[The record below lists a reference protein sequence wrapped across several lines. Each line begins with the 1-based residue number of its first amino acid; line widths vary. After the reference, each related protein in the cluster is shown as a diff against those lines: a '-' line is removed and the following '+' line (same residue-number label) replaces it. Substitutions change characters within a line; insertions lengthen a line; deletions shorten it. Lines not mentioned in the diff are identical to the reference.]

1 MKLRGVNL
9 QVNEKKLFHTSSF
22 LNFAFIFS
30 EYITIASS
38 EDALKLCEHNFSQEI
53 HTKSSVPCNLPVQ
66 LWLIKVNFLH
76 MAFDVF
82 VK

>member
-1 MKLRGVNL
+1 MKPRGVNL

-53 HTKSSVPCNLPVQ
+53 HTECSVPCNLSVQ
-66 LWLIKVNFLH
+66 L
-76 MAFDVF
+76 
-82 VK
+82 